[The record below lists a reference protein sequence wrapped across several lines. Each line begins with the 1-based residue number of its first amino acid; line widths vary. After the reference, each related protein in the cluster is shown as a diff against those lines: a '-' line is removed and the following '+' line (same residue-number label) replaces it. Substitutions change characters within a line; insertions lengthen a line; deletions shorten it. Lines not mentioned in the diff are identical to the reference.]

1 MDKKK
6 IQKAIKLY
14 PLYEAASGDLLFY
27 SVIMVLFMTLVK
39 GFSESDIALILLISD
54 GVDLLLEYPS
64 YKLIKKLG
72 NSRSVI
78 LGGIMPVISI
88 LLITFGQNIVTVTLG
103 NIFFVSAGNFQTIAS
118 AGIRNNLSLI
128 GEKDR
133 FAKLI
138 ARSTL
143 LYSILCIASAVII
156 PFLFSYNRF
165 IPSAICFLLYVSVAV
180 ISFLIPDYSED
191 DSSWNSDIK
200 EEKRELK
207 SVKLS
212 SLMKYLLVVFCLFFC
227 AIIIYANNSELLLS
241 NRLGRIYSENEVI
254 LIFGAIVWAGRMVKL
269 ITNVFLEKILDVI
282 KNRIIVSASVVL
294 LLAFILTG
302 LTGLITKNNL
312 LAVIMIG
319 ILYVIV
325 KGIIW
330 DPMRT
335 FLRIM
340 AVDTNNKRKQQKMLM
355 LLNAGQSV
363 TSIIMRLIVFITM
376 KVFSLEFVFLIFA
389 GILVVELISAV
400 QLAIV
405 CRDTIELMN
414 METVLTEEEIDH
426 ISDEV
431 VQILSQQGV
440 ESKIVSA
447 YRLLIE
453 EKLGEALNGEK
464 RNKKVKLIIDYNYD
478 EYKVK
483 LFIDGDERDVF
494 AMSQTEDTYSNVIY
508 KNIIR
513 GMKW

>member
-6 IQKAIKLY
+6 IQRAVKLY

-39 GFSESDIALILLISD
+39 GFSASDIALILLISD
-54 GVDLLLEYPS
+54 GIDLLLEYPS
-64 YKLIKKLG
+64 YILIKKLG

-88 LLITFGQNIVTVTLG
+88 LLVTFGQDIVTVTIG
-103 NIFFVSAGNFQTIAS
+103 NIFFVSAGNFQSIAS

-138 ARSTL
+138 SKSTL
-143 LYSILCIASAVII
+143 LYSVLCIASAVII
-156 PFLFSYNRF
+156 PFLFSYNRY
-165 IPSAICFLLYVSVAV
+165 IPSALCFLLYVSVAV
-180 ISFLIPDYSED
+180 ISFLIPDYSEEK
-191 DSSWNSDIK
+191 STWNSDLK
-200 EEKRELK
+200 DEKREMK

-212 SLMKYLLVVFCLFFC
+212 SLMKYLLAVFCLFFC
-227 AIIIYANNSELLLS
+227 AIIIYANNCELILS
-241 NRLGRIYSENEVI
+241 DRLGRIFSENKVI
-254 LIFGAIVWAGRMVKL
+254 LIFGAIVWVGRMVKL
-269 ITNVFLEKILDVI
+269 ITNIFLEKILNFMND
-282 KNRIIVSASVVL
+282 RIIVSASVTL
-294 LLAFILTG
+294 LLAFALTG
-302 LTGLITKNNL
+302 LTGLITKNYL
-312 LAVIMIG
+312 LSVILIG

-363 TSIIMRLIVFITM
+363 TNIIMRLIVFVTM
-376 KVFSLEFVFLIFA
+376 KAFSLEYVFLIFA
-389 GILVVELISAV
+389 GLMVVEFVLAV
-400 QLAIV
+400 RFAIA
-405 CRDTIELMN
+405 CRNTIVLLN
-414 METVLTEEEIDH
+414 MKTILTEEEIDH
-426 ISDEV
+426 ISDAV
-431 VQILSQQGV
+431 VQVLSQQGL
-440 ESKIVSA
+440 ERKTVSA

-453 EKLGEALNGEK
+453 EKLGEALNEEN
-464 RNKKVKLIIDYNYD
+464 RNKKVNLMIDYNHD

-483 LFIDGDERDVF
+483 LFVDGNKKDVF
-494 AMSQTEDTYSNVIY
+494 AMSQTEDTFSNVIY

-513 GMKW
+513 GMEW

>member
-6 IQKAIKLY
+6 IQRAVKLY
-14 PLYEAASGDLLFY
+14 PLYEAASGDLIFY

-39 GFSESDIALILLISD
+39 GFSESDVALILLISD

-72 NSRSVI
+72 NSRSII

-88 LLITFGQNIVTVTLG
+88 LLVTFGQDIVTVTIG
-103 NIFFVSAGNFQTIAS
+103 NIFFVSAGNFQSLAS
-118 AGIRNNLSLI
+118 AGIRNNLTLI

-143 LYSILCIASAVII
+143 LYSVLCIASAVII

-180 ISFLIPDYSED
+180 ISFLIPDYSEK
-191 DSSWNSDIK
+191 DSTWNGNIK

-212 SLMKYLLVVFCLFFC
+212 SLMKYLLAVFCLFFC
-227 AIIIYANNSELLLS
+227 AIIIYANNCELLLS
-241 NRLGRIYSENEVI
+241 DRLGRIFSENKVI
-254 LIFGAIVWAGRMVKL
+254 LIFGAVVWAGRMVKL
-269 ITNVFLEKILDVI
+269 MTNVFMEKILNVI

-294 LLAFILTG
+294 LLAFALTG
-302 LTGLITKNNL
+302 MAGLITKNYL
-312 LAVIMIG
+312 LAVVMIG
-319 ILYVIV
+319 ITYVIV
-325 KGIIW
+325 KGIVW

-363 TSIIMRLIVFITM
+363 VSIIMRLIVFITM
-376 KVFSLEFVFLIFA
+376 TVFSLEYVFLIFA
-389 GILVVELISAV
+389 ALMVIEIILAV
-400 QLAIV
+400 RLAIA
-405 CRDTIELMN
+405 CRDTIELVN
-414 METVLTEEEIDH
+414 LKTVLTEEEIDH

-431 VQILSQQGV
+431 VQTLSRQGL
-440 ESKIVSA
+440 ESRIVSA

-453 EKLGEALNGEK
+453 EKLGEALNGEN
-464 RNKKVKLIIDYNYD
+464 RNKKVNLIIDYNHD

-483 LFIDGDERDVF
+483 LFIDGNEKDVF
-494 AMSQTEDTYSNVIY
+494 AMSQTEDNLTNVIY

-513 GMKW
+513 RMEW